1 MRIDQLESCKAN
13 VGHEILAKWEKEG
26 LIKGII
32 TQNVDQFHQ
41 TAGSKNVHE
50 LHGDIRTLRCIVCEK
65 TYPSEKYLEEN
76 GQLCGCGGF
85 LRPNVVLFGE
95 MLPSNAVEGAEE
107 GIMMCDLLI
116 VFF

>member
-1 MRIDQLESCKAN
+1 MYF
-13 VGHEILAKWEKEG
+13 
-26 LIKGII
+26 
-32 TQNVDQFHQ
+32 DQFHQ

-76 GQLCGCGGF
+76 GQLCDCGGF

-107 GIMMCDLLI
+107 GVVGANGSSNDQRVAFANL
-116 VFF
+116 